1 MKQKDA
7 RMALVSEAIGAIR
20 AVKLHAWEAEFEARI
35 AALRSREVA
44 TLLHFQVRNGSSE
57 GPSWCRQILVWQ
69 IGSPS
74 APLTAF
80 DGSRL
85 PSVVHSCDEA
95 PGASDPCTERRPPS
109 SRCRCSMRSRLRSG

>member
-44 TLLHFQVRNGSSE
+44 TLLHFQVRKRDGRLSL
-57 GPSWCRQILVWQ
+57 GRSWLW
-69 IGSPS
+69 
-74 APLTAF
+74 
-80 DGSRL
+80 
-85 PSVVHSCDEA
+85 
-95 PGASDPCTERRPPS
+95 
-109 SRCRCSMRSRLRSG
+109 RSGHHPLR

>member
-44 TLLHFQVRNGSSE
+44 TLLHFQARNGRSE
-57 GPSWCRQILVWQ
+57 GPSRWRQILVSADRA
-69 IGSPS
+69 IIHSADSRPS
-74 APLTAF
+74 MAR
-80 DGSRL
+80 G
-85 PSVVHSCDEA
+85 C
-95 PGASDPCTERRPPS
+95 PP
-109 SRCRCSMRSRLRSG
+109 